1 MVFFSLIVLTKV
13 SVNNPQDV
21 ALRRYGVHHK
31 ALFQRQETSHGIL
44 LPDCTDQGHC
54 KHFLGCGNK
63 PLRQH
68 GVHHKSLCQWQETS
82 HSIL

>member
-1 MVFFSLIVLTKV
+1 M
-13 SVNNPQDV
+13 Q
-21 ALRRYGVHHK
+21 G
-31 ALFQRQETSHGIL
+31 TSHGIL

-68 GVHHKSLCQWQETS
+68 GVHHKSLFQWQETS
-82 HSIL
+82 HSILLPDCTDRGHCKHFLGCGNKPLRHHGVHHKALF